1 MKNFP
6 KIFFLKTQYILFGEI
21 FSNHMCPKSLGF
33 GNLIKDEITFSYY
46 LTNDE
51 KYHYSTK
58 ANLGIY

>member
-33 GNLIKDEITFSYY
+33 GNLIKDKITFSH
-46 LTNDE
+46 LTDDE